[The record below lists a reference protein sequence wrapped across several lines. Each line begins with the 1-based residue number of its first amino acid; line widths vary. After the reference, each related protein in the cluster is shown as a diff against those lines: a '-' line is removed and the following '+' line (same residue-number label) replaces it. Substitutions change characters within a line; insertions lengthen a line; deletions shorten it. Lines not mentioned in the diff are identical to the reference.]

1 MKKFPPRS
9 GMERREGVTGT
20 VVRKEKEQM
29 ICGCVYICSSW
40 NQSPPRPFAV
50 KTCGAQL
57 RLSALFWCRENR
69 ALPTGFFIWQFR
81 TIQAVPDAVNS
92 ESNSESISESEYQK
106 YQNSESIQEFFS
118 AQTRLFSVKHYEKIT
133 GRRASLAS
141 GRTI

>member
-1 MKKFPPRS
+1 
-9 GMERREGVTGT
+9 MERREGVTGT

-29 ICGCVYICSSW
+29 ICGCVYICSPWS
-40 NQSPPRPFAV
+40 QSPPRPFAE

-92 ESNSESISESEYQK
+92 ESLSESISES
-106 YQNSESIQEFFS
+106 IQELFC
-118 AQTRLFSVKHYEKIT
+118 AQTRLFSVKQCEKIT

>member
-40 NQSPPRPFAV
+40 KQSPPRPFAV

-92 ESNSESISESEYQK
+92 ESISESIQNFRI
-106 YQNSESIQEFFS
+106 NSESIQEFFS
-118 AQTRLFSVKHYEKIT
+118 AQTRLFSVKQCEKIT